1 MRKSFWAAC
10 CCASILLAS
19 TAATAQDKPVEPTKD
34 RGAVLVGGRVG
45 GLVTFGGMN
54 PNVRGGIELGYVF
67 PWMNRSFAAAVDMDY
82 AAPKQESSVS
92 GDPRLPG
99 GGYDWHLTE
108 QQLTV
113 MPLFMYRF
121 TQLGMLVPYG
131 GIGPRIY
138 MLRSNVKGTSGGQTI
153 EETTEQ
159 STKLGF
165 GVPLGVEFKLGPGGL
180 TGEVL
185 LEYGPL
191 DHTATGQSNVGAATL
206 LLGYRFLL

>member
-1 MRKSFWAAC
+1 MRKSVWAAC

-19 TAATAQDKPVEPTKD
+19 TAASAQEQSQPKKD
-34 RGAVLVGGRVG
+34 RGAVLIGGRVG

-67 PWMNRSFAAAVDMDY
+67 PWMNRSFAAAFDVDY
-82 AAPKQESSVS
+82 AAPKQESTVA
-92 GDPRLPG
+92 GDARLATG
-99 GGYDWHLTE
+99 SYDWHLTE
-108 QQLTV
+108 QQLTL
-113 MPLFMYRF
+113 MPVFMYRF
-121 TQLGMLVPYG
+121 TKLGRVVPYG

-138 MLRSNVKGTSGGQTI
+138 LLRSNVKGTAGGQTI

-165 GVPLGVEFKLGPGGL
+165 GVPLGVEFGLGPGAL

-185 LEYGPL
+185 IEYGPL
-191 DHTATGQSNVGAATL
+191 DHTATGQSNVGAASL